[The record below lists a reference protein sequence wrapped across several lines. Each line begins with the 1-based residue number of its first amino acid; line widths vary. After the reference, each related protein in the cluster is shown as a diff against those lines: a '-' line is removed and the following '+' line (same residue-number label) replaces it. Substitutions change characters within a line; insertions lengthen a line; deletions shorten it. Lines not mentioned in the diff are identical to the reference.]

1 MSRDFWSRRRA
12 AVEAENR
19 ADEQALSE
27 AELARQEADLAAR
40 EDDEILAELE
50 LPAPET
56 LETPEAVRNF
66 LKSALPM
73 RLRNRALRQ
82 LWGMNPTLAN
92 LDGLVDYG
100 EDFTDSATVVANMQT
115 IYEVGRGMVK
125 RALDVP
131 EDETPEAVAEDEAAS
146 EVPEVVA
153 ALDDAADEAC
163 DGVPGEMAE
172 VGPEADHE
180 PAPVAAERAEATQQT
195 DEFADAVEPLPAPSR
210 RMRFSFAQ
218 DSGVERTA

>member
-12 AVEAENR
+12 AVEAESQ
-19 ADEQALSE
+19 AQAQALSE
-27 AELARQEADLAAR
+27 AELAAQEAALAAR

-125 RALDVP
+125 RALDLP
-131 EDETPEAVAEDEAAS
+131 EEDAPEAEALVAEAEG
-146 EVPEVVA
+146 EPEVLA
-153 ALDDAADEAC
+153 ALDEEAEELADELAGAAE
-163 DGVPGEMAE
+163 DAVPGEGTAPD
-172 VGPEADHE
+172 VADQRSQE
-180 PAPVAAERAEATQQT
+180 S
-195 DEFADAVEPLPAPSR
+195 EFADAPEPMPAPSR

-218 DSGVERTA
+218 DAGVERTA

>member
-12 AVEAENR
+12 AVEAESR
-19 ADEQALSE
+19 AQAQALSE
-27 AELARQEADLAAR
+27 AELAAQEAALAAR

-125 RALDVP
+125 RALDLP
-131 EDETPEAVAEDEAAS
+131 EEDAPEAEALVAEAEA
-146 EVPEVVA
+146 EPEVLA
-153 ALDDAADEAC
+153 ALDEEAEELADELAGAAAE
-163 DGVPGEMAE
+163 DTVPGEGTA
-172 VGPEADHE
+172 PDDADQRPQE
-180 PAPVAAERAEATQQT
+180 T
-195 DEFADAVEPLPAPSR
+195 EFADAPDPMPAPSR

-218 DSGVERTA
+218 DTGAERTA

>member
-12 AVEAENR
+12 AVEAESR
-19 ADEQALSE
+19 AQAQALSE
-27 AELARQEADLAAR
+27 AELAAQEAALAAR

-125 RALDVP
+125 RALDLP
-131 EDETPEAVAEDEAAS
+131 EEDAPEAEALVAETEA
-146 EVPEVVA
+146 EPEVLA
-153 ALDDAADEAC
+153 ALDEEAEELADELAGAAAE
-163 DGVPGEMAE
+163 DTVPGEGTAPD
-172 VGPEADHE
+172 VADQRPQE
-180 PAPVAAERAEATQQT
+180 T
-195 DEFADAVEPLPAPSR
+195 EFADVPEPMPAPSR

-218 DSGVERTA
+218 DAGVERTA

>member
-12 AVEAENR
+12 AVEAESQ
-19 ADEQALSE
+19 AEAQALSE
-27 AELARQEADLAAR
+27 AERAAQEAALAAR

-125 RALDVP
+125 RALDLPEEDAPEAEAQVAEAEAEPEVLAALEAEAGDVP
-131 EDETPEAVAEDEAAS
+131 EDAE
-146 EVPEVVA
+146 
-153 ALDDAADEAC
+153 
-163 DGVPGEMAE
+163 PGEGTAPD
-172 VGPEADHE
+172 VADQRPQE
-180 PAPVAAERAEATQQT
+180 T
-195 DEFADAVEPLPAPSR
+195 EFADAPEPLPAPSR

-218 DSGVERTA
+218 DAGVERTA

>member
-12 AVEAENR
+12 AVEAESQ
-19 ADEQALSE
+19 AQAQALSE
-27 AELARQEADLAAR
+27 AELAAQEAALAAR

-125 RALDVP
+125 RALDLP
-131 EDETPEAVAEDEAAS
+131 EEDAPEAEALVAEAEA
-146 EVPEVVA
+146 EPEGLA
-153 ALDDAADEAC
+153 ALDEEAEAAEDA
-163 DGVPGEMAE
+163 VPGEGTAPD
-172 VGPEADHE
+172 VADQRHQE
-180 PAPVAAERAEATQQT
+180 T
-195 DEFADAVEPLPAPSR
+195 EFADAPDPMPAPSR

-218 DSGVERTA
+218 DAGVERTA

>member
-12 AVEAENR
+12 AVEAESQ
-19 ADEQALSE
+19 AQAQALSE
-27 AELARQEADLAAR
+27 AELAAQEAALAAR

-92 LDGLVDYG
+92 LDGLVDYA
-100 EDFTDSATVVANMQT
+100 DDYTDAAMVVPDMKTTYQ
-115 IYEVGRGMVK
+115 VGKGMLAHVQEMA
-125 RALDVP
+125 RQAEALTK
-131 EDETPEAVAEDEAAS
+131 TPEEA
-146 EVPEVVA
+146 EVVA
-153 ALDDAADEAC
+153 EAVVEEP
-163 DGVPGEMAE
+163 DNAE
-172 VGPEADHE
+172 VE
-180 PAPVAAERAEATQQT
+180 AEATQ
-195 DEFADAVEPLPAPSR
+195 DMAVAAVETDTAQDDTPLPPRR
-210 RMRFSFAQ
+210 RMRFQFDDQ
-218 DSGVERTA
+218 PGVSA

>member
-12 AVEAENR
+12 AVEAESQ
-19 ADEQALSE
+19 AQAQALSE
-27 AELARQEADLAAR
+27 VELAAQEAALAAR

-125 RALDVP
+125 RALDLP
-131 EDETPEAVAEDEAAS
+131 EEDAPEAEALVAEAEGEPEVLAALDEEAEELADELAGAA
-146 EVPEVVA
+146 EDAAPCEVVA
-153 ALDDAADEAC
+153 PDVADQRYQE
-163 DGVPGEMAE
+163 
-172 VGPEADHE
+172 
-180 PAPVAAERAEATQQT
+180 T
-195 DEFADAVEPLPAPSR
+195 EFADAPDPMPAPSR

-218 DSGVERTA
+218 DAGVERTA

>member
-12 AVEAENR
+12 AVEAESQ
-19 ADEQALSE
+19 AQAQALSE
-27 AELARQEADLAAR
+27 AELAAQEAALAAR

-125 RALDVP
+125 RALDLP
-131 EDETPEAVAEDEAAS
+131 EEDAPEAEALVAEAEA
-146 EVPEVVA
+146 EPEVLA
-153 ALDDAADEAC
+153 ALDEEAEELAEAAEDA
-163 DGVPGEMAE
+163 VPGEGTAPD
-172 VGPEADHE
+172 VADQRPQE
-180 PAPVAAERAEATQQT
+180 T
-195 DEFADAVEPLPAPSR
+195 EFADAPEPMPAPSR

-218 DSGVERTA
+218 DAGVERTA

>member
-12 AVEAENR
+12 AVEAESR
-19 ADEQALSE
+19 AQAQALSE
-27 AELARQEADLAAR
+27 AELAAQEAALAAR

-56 LETPEAVRNF
+56 LETPEAVRHF

-125 RALDVP
+125 RALDLP
-131 EDETPEAVAEDEAAS
+131 EEDAPEAEALVAEAEG
-146 EVPEVVA
+146 EPEVLA
-153 ALDDAADEAC
+153 ALDEEAEEPAEAAEDA
-163 DGVPGEMAE
+163 VPGEGTAPD
-172 VGPEADHE
+172 VADQRPQE
-180 PAPVAAERAEATQQT
+180 T
-195 DEFADAVEPLPAPSR
+195 EFADAPDPMPAPSR

-218 DSGVERTA
+218 DAGVERTA

>member
-12 AVEAENR
+12 AVEAESQ
-19 ADEQALSE
+19 AQAQALSE
-27 AELARQEADLAAR
+27 AELAAQEAALAAR

-125 RALDVP
+125 RALDLPEEDAPEAEALVAEAEAEPEVLAALDEEAGDVP
-131 EDETPEAVAEDEAAS
+131 EDAE
-146 EVPEVVA
+146 
-153 ALDDAADEAC
+153 
-163 DGVPGEMAE
+163 PGEGTAPD
-172 VGPEADHE
+172 VADQRPQE
-180 PAPVAAERAEATQQT
+180 T
-195 DEFADAVEPLPAPSR
+195 EFADAPEPMPAPSR

-218 DSGVERTA
+218 DAGVERTA

>member
-12 AVEAENR
+12 AVEAESQ
-19 ADEQALSE
+19 AQAQALSE
-27 AELARQEADLAAR
+27 AELAAQEAALAAR

-125 RALDVP
+125 RALDLP
-131 EDETPEAVAEDEAAS
+131 EEDAPEAEALVAEAEAEPEVLAALDEEAEELADELAGAA
-146 EVPEVVA
+146 EDAAPCEVVA
-153 ALDDAADEAC
+153 PDVADQRYQE
-163 DGVPGEMAE
+163 
-172 VGPEADHE
+172 
-180 PAPVAAERAEATQQT
+180 T
-195 DEFADAVEPLPAPSR
+195 EFADAPDPMPAPSR

-218 DSGVERTA
+218 DAGVERTA